1 MYSLAR
7 LPNSNSLPNAEAR
20 GNASD
25 GRPRVNGPL
34 SCCSAP
40 PSPHVLST
48 FFSIARGR
56 SSLKVSKSFK
66 TQHQTTVDS
75 QVVNVERKEKR
86 CVGS

>member
-1 MYSLAR
+1 MYPLAR
-7 LPNSNSLPNAEAR
+7 LPNSDSLLPNAEAG

-25 GRPRVNGPL
+25 GRPCVNGPL

-40 PSPHVLST
+40 PLPVLSI